1 MSINALNEKIEKQ
14 LEKLNQLKAQ
24 KQAIEAREKKKISE
38 QQRKEEK
45 FEDIYRLKKQ
55 MELVRERI
63 WAVYGYGDAVFLEE
77 KIGFVNDDIVRNRR
91 TICLSYYPVYC
102 Y

>member
-1 MSINALNEKIEKQ
+1 MRKQEVKFGNKWFVNFYFSVKEK
-14 LEKLNQLKAQ
+14 
-24 KQAIEAREKKKISE
+24 
-38 QQRKEEK
+38 K

-55 MELVRERI
+55 MELARERI
-63 WAVYGYGDAVFLEE
+63 WSVYGYGNNVFLEV

-91 TICLSYYPVYC
+91 TICLSYFPINC

>member
-1 MSINALNEKIEKQ
+1 MRKEEV
-14 LEKLNQLKAQ
+14 KAGN
-24 KQAIEAREKKKISE
+24 KWFVNFYFLV
-38 QQRKEEK
+38 KEEK

-55 MELVRERI
+55 MELARERI
-63 WAVYGYGDAVFLEE
+63 WSVYGYGNDVFLEA

-91 TICLSYYPVYC
+91 AICLSYYPIYC